1 MIDVQFVPQPD
12 QNACALAC
20 YTMVAKHFFPE
31 TTIDEIAEISDWQ
44 KEYVVWPFKFW
55 NWIMSKGIQISEY
68 DMIDMEAWEIE
79 GLEGLKK
86 SVSEKEFN
94 FYLQNTKNLESYSKD
109 IKKVL
114 ANPNFNFHKQK
125 PTFEMLR
132 NAIVSGNVCEIVL
145 DPRKLRNEEGFSLHR
160 VVVLEINNI
169 EVTFHDPAVGEFQ
182 KTSIENFTSAWLIA
196 VNEPE
201 LCIYES
207 KALNL

>member
-1 MIDVQFVPQPD
+1 MPTRDVSEILDVRDSDGNVYYEVEYLTQDTVFKKIPNATPRSQWPQD
-12 QNACALAC
+12 Q
-20 YTMVAKHFFPE
+20 
-31 TTIDEIAEISDWQ
+31 Q
-44 KEYVVWPFKFW
+44 YV
-55 NWIMSKGIQISEY
+55 
-68 DMIDMEAWEIE
+68 EAGEIE

-207 KALNL
+207 KTLNL